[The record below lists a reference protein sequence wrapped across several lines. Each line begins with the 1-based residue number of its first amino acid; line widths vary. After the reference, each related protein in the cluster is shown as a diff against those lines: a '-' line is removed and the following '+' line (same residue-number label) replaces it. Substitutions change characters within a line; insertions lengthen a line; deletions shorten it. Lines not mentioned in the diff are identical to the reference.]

1 MKRMLATALLAAALP
16 AAAGDLPNLSSLSQ
30 EQFRGLSEDLGA
42 AFSYKG
48 VTPATDLGLWGF
60 DIGVELS
67 STNVKNTDAFRR
79 AGNDV
84 DTLFVPKVHIY
95 KGLWAGFDIGG
106 FIGGSTDVSGSV
118 LGLDLR
124 YAFLQESATT
134 PAFAVRL
141 SGTRTD
147 DIGDLTVQT
156 YGIDLMLSK
165 RLALA
170 TPYVGVGSV
179 RIESKAGG
187 TGLAEE
193 NFTKGRLFGGLN
205 INLAVINLAFE
216 AERLGDNTTLS
227 AKAGWRF

>member
-1 MKRMLATALLAAALP
+1 MMRRQPIVSPARRAAALGT
-16 AAAGDLPNLSSLSQ
+16 AI
-30 EQFRGLSEDLGA
+30 GA
-42 AFSYKG
+42 MLMSILIG
-48 VTPATDLGLWGF
+48 VT
-60 DIGVELS
+60 
-67 STNVKNTDAFRR
+67 
-79 AGNDV
+79 
-84 DTLFVPKVHIY
+84 
-95 KGLWAGFDIGG
+95 
-106 FIGGSTDVSGSV
+106 
-118 LGLDLR
+118 
-124 YAFLQESATT
+124 
-134 PAFAVRL
+134 AVRL

-170 TPYVGVGSV
+170 TPYVGIGSV

-193 NFTKGRLFGGLN
+193 SFTKGRLFGGLN

>member
-1 MKRMLATALLAAALP
+1 MKRLLATALLAAALP

-42 AFSYKG
+42 AFAYKG
-48 VTPATDLGLWGF
+48 VTPATALGPWGFDLGL
-60 DIGVELS
+60 ELS
-67 STNVKNTDAFRR
+67 STDVKNTDAFRQ
-79 AGNDV
+79 AGNSV
-84 DTLFVPKVHIY
+84 DTLFIPKLHIY

-124 YAFLQESATT
+124 YAFVQESATT
-134 PAFAVRL
+134 PAFAMRL

-147 DIGDLTVQT
+147 DIGDLSVRT

-170 TPYVGVGSV
+170 TPYIGAGTV

-187 TGLAEE
+187 AGLAEE
-193 NFTKGRLFGGLN
+193 SFTKGRLFGGLN
-205 INLAVINLAFE
+205 FNLAVINLAFE